1 MISRRAQLEER
12 ERAYLALLCQ
22 SVLNEA
28 LRVELEVFLSR
39 HCWQS
44 HDHRAVFEAMAG
56 WRAAADVIRAG
67 LPARLTLLGFPDT
80 DIDEYFAPP
89 GVSIETALEW
99 LREER
104 SRLESTGEPAYSTER
119 AAVDGDPCAPDSK

>member
-89 GVSIETALEW
+89 GVSIETALEKGTYSRKRCPLHRPRSQETLPSRQRW
-99 LREER
+99 ALRLH
-104 SRLESTGEPAYSTER
+104 S
-119 AAVDGDPCAPDSK
+119 